1 MIVRGGRGAFAR
13 GGRQLLAQ
21 RVRATS
27 PSWPDLL
34 EDSARRLAGLGVRP
48 RSPFDLERF
57 LHELVQLRGGREIVL
72 TPISVRSG
80 TATVCGYCLT
90 TADRDHV
97 YYAQSRSRLH
107 RTHNAVHELA
117 HLLLGHRSVAPLA
130 APGGSTDRRRAWL
143 GLAEAGYSERSEDE
157 ADAAAA
163 ILLGSWH
170 ETTPRTWVAHST
182 LSRGA
187 ARLADA
193 YS

>member
-1 MIVRGGRGAFAR
+1 V
-13 GGRQLLAQ
+13 
-21 RVRATS
+21 
-27 PSWPDLL
+27 D
-34 EDSARRLAGLGVRP
+34 D
-48 RSPFDLERF
+48 
-57 LHELVQLRGGREIVL
+57 LVQLRDGREIVL

-80 TATVCGYCLT
+80 AATVCGYCLI

-117 HLLLGHRSVAPLA
+117 HLVLGHRSVAPLV
-130 APGGSTDRRRAWL
+130 APGDSADRRRAWL
-143 GLAEAGYSERSEDE
+143 GLVDNSYSERSEAE

-170 ETTPRTWVAHST
+170 EAPPRTWAAHSS

-193 YS
+193 YT

>member
-1 MIVRGGRGAFAR
+1 MITGGGRGAFAR
-13 GGRQLLAQ
+13 CTRQVLAQ
-21 RVRATS
+21 RIRATS

-34 EDSARRLAGLGVRP
+34 DRSASTLAGLGVRP

-57 LHELVQLRGGREIVL
+57 LRELVQLRGGREIVL

-80 TATVCGYCLT
+80 GATVCGYCLT
-90 TADRDHV
+90 TAERDHV

-117 HLLLGHRSVAPLA
+117 HLLLDHRSVAPLT
-130 APGGSTDRRRAWL
+130 APGGPTDRRRAWL
-143 GLAEAGYSERSEDE
+143 GVADIGYSERSEDE

-170 ETTPRTWVAHST
+170 ETTPRTWVAHSA

>member
-1 MIVRGGRGAFAR
+1 MITLGGRGAFAR
-13 GGRQLLAQ
+13 CTRQVLAQ
-21 RVRATS
+21 RARATS
-27 PSWPDLL
+27 PSWSDLL
-34 EDSARRLAGLGVRP
+34 DHSASTLAGLGVRP
-48 RSPFDLERF
+48 RSPFDLDRF
-57 LHELVQLRGGREIVL
+57 LRELVQLRDGREIVL

-80 TATVCGYCLT
+80 GATVCGYCLT

-117 HLLLGHRSVAPLA
+117 HLLLDHRSVAPLA
-130 APGGSTDRRRAWL
+130 APDGPGDRRRAWL
-143 GLAEAGYSERSEDE
+143 GVADIGYSERSEDE

-170 ETTPRTWVAHST
+170 EATPRTWVAHSA

>member
-1 MIVRGGRGAFAR
+1 MITRVGVGAFAR
-13 GGRQLLAQ
+13 HTRRTRSPRAQ
-21 RVRATS
+21 QAP
-27 PSWPDLL
+27 PSWSDLL
-34 EDSARRLAGLGVRP
+34 DRSAQALADAGVRT

-57 LHELVQLRGGREIVL
+57 VGELVQLRGGREIVL
-72 TPISVRSG
+72 TPISVLPG
-80 TATVCGYCLT
+80 PATVCGYCLT
-90 TADRDHV
+90 MADRDHV

-117 HLLLGHRSVAPLA
+117 HLVLEHRSVAPLA
-130 APGGSTDRRRAWL
+130 VAGGAAERRRARA
-143 GLAEAGYSERSEDE
+143 GAEAGYSERCEDE

-170 ETTPRTWVAHST
+170 DPAPRTWAAHSA

-193 YS
+193 YA

>member
-1 MIVRGGRGAFAR
+1 MTARGGRGAIAWR
-13 GGRQLLAQ
+13 TRQVLAQ
-21 RVRATS
+21 RARATS
-27 PSWPDLL
+27 PSWSDLL
-34 EDSARRLAGLGVRP
+34 DRSASTLAGLGVRP
-48 RSPFDLERF
+48 RSPFDLDRF
-57 LHELVQLRGGREIVL
+57 VDELVQLRDDREIVL

-80 TATVCGYCLT
+80 AATVCGYCLI

-117 HLLLGHRSVAPLA
+117 HLLLGHHSVAPLA
-130 APGGSTDRRRAWL
+130 APGGPTDRRRAWP
-143 GLAEAGYSERSEDE
+143 GLADAGYSERSEDE

-170 ETTPRTWVAHST
+170 ETTPRTWVAHSALT
-182 LSRGA
+182 RGA

>member
-1 MIVRGGRGAFAR
+1 M
-13 GGRQLLAQ
+13 
-21 RVRATS
+21 
-27 PSWPDLL
+27 
-34 EDSARRLAGLGVRP
+34 
-48 RSPFDLERF
+48 
-57 LHELVQLRGGREIVL
+57 L

-80 TATVCGYCLT
+80 AATVCGYCLT
-90 TADRDHV
+90 MADRDHV

-117 HLLLGHRSVAPLA
+117 HLLLGHGSVAPLA
-130 APGGSTDRRRAWL
+130 VAGPPTDRRRAWL
-143 GLAEAGYSERSEDE
+143 GIAEAGYSEHCEDE

-170 ETTPRTWVAHST
+170 ETAPRTWAAHSA

-193 YS
+193 YA